1 MVRKPI
7 ADSFEDGTIKMR
19 PRVMQHHTG
28 EDTAGRGIK
37 HRRLLA
43 KKMGQYEDP
52 PGAGGDSLRFSIQNR
67 QRGPSCEFAREPLH
81 QRAAGSHA
89 ATDERE
95 IRNIVII
102 KVEMWIRFR
111 FACAI
116 ENVASSP
123 DIQQYIS
130 YPC

>member
-37 HRRLLA
+37 DRRLLA
-43 KKMGQYEDP
+43 QKIGQYDDS
-52 PGAGGDSLRFSIQNR
+52 PGARGDSLRFSIQNR

-95 IRNIVII
+95 IRNILII
-102 KVEMWIRFR
+102 KVEFCIRFR
-111 FACAI
+111 LAGAI

-123 DIQQYIS
+123 ELQQYIS
-130 YPC
+130 ILC

>member
-7 ADSFEDGTIKMR
+7 ADSFEDGAVEMR

-37 HRRLLA
+37 DRRFLA
-43 KKMGQYEDP
+43 QKIGQYDDS
-52 PGAGGDSLRFSIQNR
+52 PGARGDSLRFSIQNC
-67 QRGPSCEFAREPLH
+67 QRRPSCQLTREPLH

-111 FACAI
+111 PTGAI

-123 DIQQYIS
+123 ELQQYIS
-130 YPC
+130 ILC